1 MGRSLTEQLV
11 RWPVDLATEVIMVP
25 STLRSLRETVS
36 VLPAT
41 IHELQAQIDTTTAVV
56 NRAVPQIERV
66 AEQIGANIDGAVA
79 VVDAIDGR
87 IEPLQQ
93 SLDRVLPDV
102 LRLVEVQTIGADVSE
117 LSEALMV
124 ALRLI
129 PGVRKSSRA
138 ADQLRR
144 GSPG

>member
-1 MGRSLTEQLV
+1 M
-11 RWPVDLATEVIMVP
+11 
-25 STLRSLRETVS
+25 
-36 VLPAT
+36 
-41 IHELQAQIDTTTAVV
+41 
-56 NRAVPQIERV
+56 
-66 AEQIGANIDGAVA
+66 AEHIGANIDGAVA

-102 LRLVEVQTIGADVSE
+102 LRLVEVVDGKVQTIGADVSE

>member
-1 MGRSLTEQLV
+1 M
-11 RWPVDLATEVIMVP
+11 P
-25 STLRSLRETVS
+25 
-36 VLPAT
+36 
-41 IHELQAQIDTTTAVV
+41 H
-56 NRAVPQIERV
+56 IEGV
-66 AEQIGANIDGAVA
+66 AEQIGTNIDSAVA
-79 VVDAIDGR
+79 VVDAIDAR

-102 LRLVEVQTIGADVSE
+102 LRLVEVVDGKVQTIGADVSE

-129 PGVRKSSRA
+129 PGVRKSARGSE
-138 ADQLRR
+138 QVRR

>member
-1 MGRSLTEQLV
+1 MERPRRRYGG
-11 RWPVDLATEVIMVP
+11 
-25 STLRSLRETVS
+25 
-36 VLPAT
+36 
-41 IHELQAQIDTTTAVV
+41 
-56 NRAVPQIERV
+56 PQISGCS
-66 AEQIGANIDGAVA
+66 GANIDGAVA

-102 LRLVEVQTIGADVSE
+102 LRLVEVVDGKVQTIGADVSE

>member
-1 MGRSLTEQLV
+1 MTEQLV

-79 VVDAIDGR
+79 V
-87 IEPLQQ
+87 L
-93 SLDRVLPDV
+93 SL
-102 LRLVEVQTIGADVSE
+102 IH
-117 LSEALMV
+117 
-124 ALRLI
+124 I
-129 PGVRKSSRA
+129 
-138 ADQLRR
+138 
-144 GSPG
+144 